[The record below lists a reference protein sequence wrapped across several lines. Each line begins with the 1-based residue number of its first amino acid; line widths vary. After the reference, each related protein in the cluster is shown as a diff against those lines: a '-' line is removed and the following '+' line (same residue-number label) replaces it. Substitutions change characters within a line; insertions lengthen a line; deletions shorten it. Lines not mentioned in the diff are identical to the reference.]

1 MNDLYNPG
9 DLYCM
14 CFFYAMYLYNLCFHN
29 ALWCIVQAVAALP
42 KLHCTLQAS
51 LLGKSDAHYA
61 SSARD
66 ISKSWHET
74 ASNPQFLILS
84 SLDSI
89 KVMTLG
95 RAWWLP
101 NEEWHRHLDH
111 AWIVWIWVG
120 SCFFMICNLKATDL
134 CQVWKFKASVVE
146 ASQVRC
152 SKVKNTLT
160 LSRRRQTAASNSG
173 TDQGYNERIIELTTF
188 HDISLMIG
196 LVLQS
201 TLSEELHPQNKT
213 FWL

>member
-1 MNDLYNPG
+1 M
-9 DLYCM
+9 
-14 CFFYAMYLYNLCFHN
+14 
-29 ALWCIVQAVAALP
+29 
-42 KLHCTLQAS
+42 
-51 LLGKSDAHYA
+51 
-61 SSARD
+61 
-66 ISKSWHET
+66 
-74 ASNPQFLILS
+74 
-84 SLDSI
+84 
-89 KVMTLG
+89 
-95 RAWWLP
+95 
-101 NEEWHRHLDH
+101 DH
-111 AWIVWIWVG
+111 AWIVGIWVG

-173 TDQGYNERIIELTTF
+173 TDQGYNERIIELTAF

-201 TLSEELHPQNKT
+201 TLSEELQPQNTT